1 MQCLLS
7 WNLEQSLHKNLQIL
21 YLVKNDNPDFKKNTT
36 IYSSTFYDI
45 WHHLLQF
52 PKCLKDKTVKE
63 YSNGGP
69 NIIFFFSGVWYF
81 TRDSARRVTLLKI
94 DGWDRLPTA
103 LWLFMVTTTVICWP
117 TPRFKLLK
125 WKVLQNVQIF
135 TYSYFLKHL
144 TVNTSTCTKTKT
156 MIEQQKLQQ
165 DTSFRSHFRIYL
177 TFHYKVFNP
186 L

>member
-7 WNLEQSLHKNLQIL
+7 WNLEQSLQKNLQIL
-21 YLVKNDNPDFKKNTT
+21 YLVKNDNPDLKKNTT

-69 NIIFFFSGVWYF
+69 NIIFFSGVWYF

-103 LWLFMVTTTVICWP
+103 LWLFIVTTTVICWP

-135 TYSYFLKHL
+135 TYSYFLKHF
-144 TVNTSTCTKTKT
+144 TVNTTCTKTKT

-177 TFHYKVFNP
+177 TFHFMVFNP